1 MLWEL
6 VQEQSH
12 IAEAQSL
19 ARFFHDYYQQFFHV
33 KEVLVNTPSSKALI
47 NKDQKISSW
56 RIFLLAS
63 VTLILLILFWRMG
76 EFKQDPFITE
86 TLSIQG
92 ESLSGSKLFK
102 INCVGCHGI
111 SAQGFV
117 GPDLHEATQ
126 EMSDKKIIYQVIRG
140 LTPPMP
146 SFEIEPQS
154 MADLLEYMHSLN

>member
-1 MLWEL
+1 M
-6 VQEQSH
+6 
-12 IAEAQSL
+12 
-19 ARFFHDYYQQFFHV
+19 
-33 KEVLVNTPSSKALI
+33 NTPSSKALI
-47 NKDQKISSW
+47 KQEQKINSW
-56 RIFLLAS
+56 RIFLLSS
-63 VTLILLILFWRMG
+63 VTVILLILFWRMG
-76 EFKQDPFITE
+76 DFKQDPFITE

-92 ESLSGSKLFK
+92 EALSGSKLFK

-117 GPDLHEATQ
+117 GPDLHEATNV
-126 EMSDKKIIYQVIRG
+126 MSDKKIINQVIQG

>member
-1 MLWEL
+1 M
-6 VQEQSH
+6 
-12 IAEAQSL
+12 
-19 ARFFHDYYQQFFHV
+19 
-33 KEVLVNTPSSKALI
+33 NTPSSKALI
-47 NKDQKISSW
+47 NKDKKISSW
-56 RIFLLAS
+56 RIYLLSIAT
-63 VTLILLILFWRMG
+63 VALLILFWRM
-76 EFKQDPFITE
+76 EDFKQDPFITK

-92 ESLSGSKLFK
+92 EALSGSKLFK

-126 EMSDKKIIYQVIRG
+126 EMSDKKIINQVIRG

-154 MADLLEYMHSLN
+154 MADLLAYMHSLN

>member
-1 MLWEL
+1 MN
-6 VQEQSH
+6 
-12 IAEAQSL
+12 I
-19 ARFFHDYYQQFFHV
+19 
-33 KEVLVNTPSSKALI
+33 PSSKALI
-47 NKDQKISSW
+47 KENQEISSW
-56 RIFLLAS
+56 RKFLLTS

-126 EMSDKKIIYQVIRG
+126 EMSDKKIINQVIRG

-154 MADLLEYMHSLN
+154 MADLLEYMHSLNQ

>member
-1 MLWEL
+1 M
-6 VQEQSH
+6 
-12 IAEAQSL
+12 
-19 ARFFHDYYQQFFHV
+19 
-33 KEVLVNTPSSKALI
+33 NTPSSKALI
-47 NKDQKISSW
+47 NKNEKISSW
-56 RIFLLAS
+56 RIFLLSIATFS
-63 VTLILLILFWRMG
+63 CLILFWRLG
-76 EFKQDPFITE
+76 DFKQDPFITE

-92 ESLSGSKLFK
+92 EALSGSKLFK

-126 EMSDKKIIYQVIRG
+126 QMSDKKIINQVIRG

-154 MADLLEYMHSLN
+154 MADLLAYMHSLN

>member
-1 MLWEL
+1 
-6 VQEQSH
+6 
-12 IAEAQSL
+12 
-19 ARFFHDYYQQFFHV
+19 
-33 KEVLVNTPSSKALI
+33 VNTPSSKALI
-47 NKDQKISSW
+47 NQNKKISPW
-56 RIFLLAS
+56 RIIFLSIA
-63 VTLILLILFWRMG
+63 TATFLIFFWTIG
-76 EFKQDPFITE
+76 NFKQDPFITQ

-117 GPDLHEATQ
+117 GPDLHEATK
-126 EMSDKKIIYQVIRG
+126 ELSDKKIINQVIRG

-154 MADLLEYMHSLN
+154 MADLLAYMHSLNESEY

>member
-1 MLWEL
+1 M
-6 VQEQSH
+6 
-12 IAEAQSL
+12 
-19 ARFFHDYYQQFFHV
+19 
-33 KEVLVNTPSSKALI
+33 NTPSSKALI
-47 NKDQKISSW
+47 KQEQKISSW
-56 RIFLLAS
+56 RIFLLSS
-63 VTLILLILFWRMG
+63 VTVILLILFWKIG
-76 EFKQDPFITE
+76 DFKQDPFITE

-92 ESLSGSKLFK
+92 EALSGSKLFK

-117 GPDLHEATQ
+117 GPDLHEATNV
-126 EMSDKKIIYQVIRG
+126 MSDKKIINQVIQG

>member
-1 MLWEL
+1 M
-6 VQEQSH
+6 
-12 IAEAQSL
+12 
-19 ARFFHDYYQQFFHV
+19 
-33 KEVLVNTPSSKALI
+33 NNPSSKSLI
-47 NKDQKISSW
+47 NKDPKISSW
-56 RIFLLAS
+56 RKIFLSAS
-63 VTLILLILFWRMG
+63 TIALLILFWTIG
-76 EFKQDPFITE
+76 NFQQDPFITE

-92 ESLSGSKLFK
+92 EVLSGSKLFK

-126 EMSDKKIIYQVIRG
+126 EMSDKKIINQVVRG

-154 MADLLEYMHSLN
+154 MADLLAYMHSLD

>member
-1 MLWEL
+1 MN
-6 VQEQSH
+6 
-12 IAEAQSL
+12 I
-19 ARFFHDYYQQFFHV
+19 
-33 KEVLVNTPSSKALI
+33 PSSKALI
-47 NKDQKISSW
+47 KENQEISSW
-56 RIFLLAS
+56 RKFLLTS

-76 EFKQDPFITE
+76 EFKQDSFITE

-92 ESLSGSKLFK
+92 DSLSGSKLFK

-126 EMSDKKIIYQVIRG
+126 EMSDKKIINQVIRG

>member
-1 MLWEL
+1 M
-6 VQEQSH
+6 
-12 IAEAQSL
+12 
-19 ARFFHDYYQQFFHV
+19 
-33 KEVLVNTPSSKALI
+33 NTPSSKALI
-47 NKDQKISSW
+47 NQNQKISFW
-56 RIFLLAS
+56 RILLLSVFTIAFL
-63 VTLILLILFWRMG
+63 IFCWRIG
-76 EFKQDPFITE
+76 NFKQDPFITK
-86 TLSIQG
+86 TLSIEG
-92 ESLSGSKLFK
+92 EALSGSKLFK

-126 EMSDKKIIYQVIRG
+126 EMSDKKIINQVIRG

>member
-1 MLWEL
+1 M
-6 VQEQSH
+6 
-12 IAEAQSL
+12 
-19 ARFFHDYYQQFFHV
+19 
-33 KEVLVNTPSSKALI
+33 NTPSSKALI
-47 NKDQKISSW
+47 NQEQKISSW
-56 RIFLLAS
+56 RIFLLSS
-63 VTLILLILFWRMG
+63 VTVILLILFWKMG
-76 EFKQDPFITE
+76 DLKQDPFITE

-92 ESLSGSKLFK
+92 EALSGSKLFK

-117 GPDLHEATQ
+117 GPDLHDATKV
-126 EMSDKKIIYQVIRG
+126 MSDKKIINQVIQG

>member
-1 MLWEL
+1 M
-6 VQEQSH
+6 
-12 IAEAQSL
+12 
-19 ARFFHDYYQQFFHV
+19 
-33 KEVLVNTPSSKALI
+33 NTPSSKALI
-47 NKDQKISSW
+47 NKEQKISSW
-56 RIFLLAS
+56 RIFLLTS

-102 INCVGCHGI
+102 INCAGCHGI

-126 EMSDKKIIYQVIRG
+126 EMSDKKIINQVIRG

>member
-1 MLWEL
+1 M
-6 VQEQSH
+6 
-12 IAEAQSL
+12 
-19 ARFFHDYYQQFFHV
+19 
-33 KEVLVNTPSSKALI
+33 NTPSSKALI
-47 NKDQKISSW
+47 NKEQKISSW
-56 RIFLLAS
+56 RIFFLAIS
-63 VTLILLILFWRMG
+63 TFAFLVLFWTMG
-76 EFKQDPFITE
+76 SFKQEPFITE

-92 ESLSGSKLFK
+92 EALSGSKLFN

-126 EMSDKKIIYQVIRG
+126 EMSDKKIINQVIRG

-154 MADLLEYMHSLN
+154 MADLLAYMHSLN

>member
-1 MLWEL
+1 M
-6 VQEQSH
+6 
-12 IAEAQSL
+12 
-19 ARFFHDYYQQFFHV
+19 
-33 KEVLVNTPSSKALI
+33 NTPSSKALI
-47 NKDQKISSW
+47 KQDQKISSW
-56 RIFLLAS
+56 RILLLSS
-63 VTLILLILFWRMG
+63 VTFILLIFFWRIG
-76 EFKQDPFITE
+76 DFKQDPFITE

-92 ESLSGSKLFK
+92 EALSGSKLFK

-117 GPDLHEATQ
+117 GPDLHDATKV
-126 EMSDKKIIYQVIRG
+126 MSDKKIINQVIQG

>member
-1 MLWEL
+1 MGTSPRTIP
-6 VQEQSH
+6 QRRGS
-12 IAEAQSL
+12 IIDS
-19 ARFFHDYYQQFFHV
+19 RF
-33 KEVLVNTPSSKALI
+33 KWLLITILSCNEVLVNTTSSKALI
-47 NKDQKISSW
+47 NKDSKISSW
-56 RIFLLAS
+56 RIFLLSLLTIAC
-63 VTLILLILFWRMG
+63 LILLWTIG
-76 EFKQDPFITE
+76 NFKQDPFITE

-92 ESLSGSKLFK
+92 DALSGSKLFK

-126 EMSDKKIIYQVIRG
+126 ELSDKKIINQVIRG

-154 MADLLEYMHSLN
+154 MADLLAYMHSLN